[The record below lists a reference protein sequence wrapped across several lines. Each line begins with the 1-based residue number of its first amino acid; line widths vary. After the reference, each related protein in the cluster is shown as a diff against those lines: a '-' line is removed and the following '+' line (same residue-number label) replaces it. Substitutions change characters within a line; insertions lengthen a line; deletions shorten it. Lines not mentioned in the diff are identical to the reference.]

1 MVRGIG
7 PTLIPSP
14 QRNYLRFGQPID
26 TTQPA
31 GVSDDEWVQTVKKT
45 TQTAVEN
52 ILRELQDIR
61 AEDPPFRQLNP
72 LAWRDAV
79 QPQAAVS

>member
-1 MVRGIG
+1 VRGIG

-14 QRNYLRFGQPID
+14 QRNYLGFGEPID

-31 GVSDDEWVQTVKKT
+31 GVSDEEWVDTVKKT
-45 TQTAVEN
+45 TQTALEN
-52 ILRELQDIR
+52 LLQELQDIR
-61 AEDPPFRQLNP
+61 AEDPFRELNP

-79 QPQAAVS
+79 RPESASS